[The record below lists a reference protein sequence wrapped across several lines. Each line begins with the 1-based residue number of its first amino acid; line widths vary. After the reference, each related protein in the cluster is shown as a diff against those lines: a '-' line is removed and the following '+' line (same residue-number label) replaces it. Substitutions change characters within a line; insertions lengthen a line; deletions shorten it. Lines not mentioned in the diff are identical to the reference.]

1 MKINHLI
8 YIICVGI
15 LLAAC
20 GTSKKAA
27 KAAVEEPEDKMPPAL
42 VVKTKVKVKL
52 KGQKMT
58 TSGTLRMKKGEVI
71 QLSLVDPLLG
81 ITELARVELSP
92 ERVLVID
99 RLNRRY
105 MEVPYSDVSFL
116 QSKKIDF
123 EKIQDIFRKK
133 VLTDDGYSLQMK
145 TGGHDVSFSIVPDMG
160 TLRESDNWETHTSV
174 SNRYEKI
181 DPEKLLKS
189 LIK

>member
-1 MKINHLI
+1 M
-8 YIICVGI
+8 GI

-27 KAAVEEPEDKMPPAL
+27 KDAVKEQEDKVPSAL
-42 VVKTKVKVKL
+42 VVKTKVRVEL
-52 KGQKMT
+52 KGDDMST
-58 TSGTLRMKKGEVI
+58 TGTLRMKKGEVI
-71 QLSLVDPLLG
+71 QLSLVDPLIG
-81 ITELARVELSP
+81 ITEVARMELSP

-116 QSKKIDF
+116 QTKKIDF
-123 EKIQDIFRKK
+123 GKIQDIFRKK
-133 VLTDDGYSLQMK
+133 VLTDEGYSLQMK
-145 TGGHDVSFSIVPDMG
+145 AGEHDVSFSIVPDMG

-174 SNRYEKI
+174 SSRYEKI
-181 DPEKLLKS
+181 DPERLLKR